1 MVRLDDASERHHRV
15 KSIEADVN
23 QYDLRTLGPLSFC
36 LLDVDL
42 YRPIRKSLK
51 ELYDVL
57 SPGGIMVVDDCDE
70 SNRVWDGADQAYKE
84 FMKDAGR
91 PIEIRHGKL
100 GLIRK

>member
-1 MVRLDDASERHHRV
+1 MLQNAITRV

-51 ELYDVL
+51 EL
-57 SPGGIMVVDDCDE
+57 
-70 SNRVWDGADQAYKE
+70 
-84 FMKDAGR
+84 
-91 PIEIRHGKL
+91 
-100 GLIRK
+100 